1 MASPVRRFGSGRIST
16 PPPLTRAASNP
27 VYLWIT
33 KRVFRLVLVRAIA
46 FSVPLSDLGVLT
58 FSVLEP
64 TEAISELWPYNFK
77 LAYVV
82 TLAAHQLSTD
92 LHILNGSGQHIDFQT
107 LLHTYYA
114 VNAATAKVT
123 PLTGLT
129 YLNKVNGGV
138 EETEQRHEVDVTSFT
153 DSVYKDAVSKSAG
166 KYKITDGNVIF
177 ELHTRGFKDL
187 VVWNPSQEAGSK
199 IGDMESGGWSV
210 TYLLCIKCCINQ
222 VALQGEVHMRRTGL
236 CLLLHRA

>member
-1 MASPVRRFGSGRIST
+1 MFQ
-16 PPPLTRAASNP
+16 
-27 VYLWIT
+27 
-33 KRVFRLVLVRAIA
+33 LVLVRAIA
-46 FSVPLSDLGVLT
+46 LSIPRSDLADLT

-64 TEAISELWPYNFK
+64 IEAISKLWPYNFK

-92 LHILNGSGQHIDFQT
+92 FHVLNQSGQHIDFQA

-114 VNAATAKVT
+114 VNAATTKVT

-138 EETEQRHEVDVTSFT
+138 EETEQRQEVDVTSFT
-153 DSVYKDAVSKSAG
+153 DSVYKDAVEKSAG
-166 KYKITDGNVIF
+166 KYKVTDGSVSF

-187 VVWNPSQEAGSK
+187 VVWNPSQEAGCK
-199 IGDMESGGWSV
+199 IGDMESGGWLVHYGGSNIV
-210 TYLLCIKCCINQ
+210 FTKWL
-222 VALQGEVHMRRTGL
+222 LQGQVHMCRTGL
-236 CLLLHRA
+236 CLLPNRA

>member
-1 MASPVRRFGSGRIST
+1 M
-16 PPPLTRAASNP
+16 
-27 VYLWIT
+27 
-33 KRVFRLVLVRAIA
+33 KQVFRLVLVRAIA

-64 TEAISELWPYNFK
+64 IEAISKIWPYNIK

-92 LHILNGSGQHIDFQT
+92 LHVLNETGQHIDFQA

-114 VNAATAKVT
+114 VNAATTKVT

-138 EETEQRHEVDVTSFT
+138 EETEQREEVDVTSFT

-166 KYKITDGNVIF
+166 KYKITDGSVFF

-187 VVWNPSQEAGSK
+187 VVWNPNQEAGSK
-199 IGDMESGGWSV
+199 MGDMESGGWLV
-210 TYLLCIKCCINQ
+210 TYLLRTKCCFYQGAFTGTSSYASNR
-222 VALQGEVHMRRTGL
+222 ALPLTSSGLRQAQSGEVAKR
-236 CLLLHRA
+236 

>member
-1 MASPVRRFGSGRIST
+1 M
-16 PPPLTRAASNP
+16 
-27 VYLWIT
+27 
-33 KRVFRLVLVRAIA
+33 
-46 FSVPLSDLGVLT
+46 
-58 FSVLEP
+58 LEP
-64 TEAISELWPYNFK
+64 TEAISNAWPYKFK

-92 LHILNGSGQHIDFQT
+92 LHVFNESGQHFEFQA

-114 VNAATAKVT
+114 VNAATTKVT

-129 YLNKVNGGV
+129 YLNKVQGGV

-166 KYKITDGNVIF
+166 KYKIMDGSVSF

-199 IGDMESGGWSV
+199 MGDMESGGW
-210 TYLLCIKCCINQ
+210 
-222 VALQGEVHMRRTGL
+222 
-236 CLLLHRA
+236 

>member
-1 MASPVRRFGSGRIST
+1 
-16 PPPLTRAASNP
+16 
-27 VYLWIT
+27 
-33 KRVFRLVLVRAIA
+33 VFRLVLVRATA
-46 FSVPLSDLGVLT
+46 LSVPRSELGVLT

-64 TEAISELWPYNFK
+64 IEAISKIWPYNFK

-92 LHILNGSGQHIDFQT
+92 LHVLNESGQHIDFQA

-114 VNAATAKVT
+114 VNAANTKVT

-138 EETEQRHEVDVTSFT
+138 EETEQRQEVDVTKFT
-153 DSVYKDAVSKSAG
+153 DSVYKNAVSKSAG
-166 KYKITDGNVIF
+166 KYKITDGSVFF

-199 IGDMESGGWSV
+199 MGDMESGGWLV
-210 TYLLCIKCCINQ
+210 NYDALN
-222 VALQGEVHMRRTGL
+222 VAFTKLPLQGQAHMRRTGL
-236 CLLLHRA
+236 CLLLHRS

>member
-1 MASPVRRFGSGRIST
+1 VVFPIFGPPSRPEDSKLAQHGFARSSIWQWEEQHTTTPHEGSVRPGIVMDNEAGVSIS
-16 PPPLTRAASNP
+16 L
-27 VYLWIT
+27 
-33 KRVFRLVLVRAIA
+33 
-46 FSVPLSDLGVLT
+46 
-58 FSVLEP
+58 VLEP
-64 TEAISELWPYNFK
+64 IEAISKLWPYNFK

-92 LHILNGSGQHIDFQT
+92 LHVLNQSGQHIDFQA

-114 VNAATAKVT
+114 VNAATTKVT

-138 EETEQRHEVDVTSFT
+138 EETEQRQEVDVTSFT
-153 DSVYKDAVSKSAG
+153 DSVYKDAVEKSAG
-166 KYKITDGNVIF
+166 KYKITDGSVSF

-199 IGDMESGGWSV
+199 IGDMESGGWDRFICVEPGSAS
-210 TYLLCIKCCINQ
+210 YLI
-222 VALQGEVHMRRTGL
+222 GL
-236 CLLLHRA
+236 EAGATWRGGQTITVL

>member
-1 MASPVRRFGSGRIST
+1 M
-16 PPPLTRAASNP
+16 
-27 VYLWIT
+27 
-33 KRVFRLVLVRAIA
+33 
-46 FSVPLSDLGVLT
+46 
-58 FSVLEP
+58 LEP
-64 TEAISELWPYNFK
+64 IEAISKLWPYDFK

-92 LHILNGSGQHIDFQT
+92 LHLLNQSGQHIDFQA

-114 VNAATAKVT
+114 VNAATTKVT
-123 PLTGLT
+123 PLTGLS

-138 EETEQRHEVDVTSFT
+138 EETEQRQEVDVTSFT

-166 KYKITDGNVIF
+166 KYKITDGSVSL

-199 IGDMESGGWSV
+199 IGDMESGGWLVIMLCQMS
-210 TYLLCIKCCINQ
+210 YLPSGF
-222 VALQGEVHMRRTGL
+222 LQGEIHMCRTGL
-236 CLLLHRA
+236 CLVLHRA